1 MEVFA
6 SDDYLS
12 WINEL
17 KDRAGRSRVLIRV
30 DRLIHG
36 NPGLHRNLTEGVSEL
51 KIDVGPGYR
60 IYYSFRGG
68 KLLLLLGGGA
78 KSTQN
83 KDIEKALELNRL
95 FKDFSKLHKH
105 GHLRILN
112 PESWL
117 LMTLQT
123 ISARLKRWRH
133 ILTYG
138 LMNSRMT
145 CLG

>member
-12 WINEL
+12 WINDL

-60 IYYSFRGG
+60 VYYSFRGG

-95 FKDFSKLHKH
+95 FKDFS
-105 GHLRILN
+105 
-112 PESWL
+112 
-117 LMTLQT
+117 Q
-123 ISARLKRWRH
+123 
-133 ILTYG
+133 
-138 LMNSRMT
+138 
-145 CLG
+145 

>member
-6 SDDYLS
+6 SNDYLS
-12 WINEL
+12 WINDL
-17 KDRAGRSRVLIRV
+17 KDRAGRSRVLMRV

-60 IYYSFRGG
+60 VYYSFRGD

-95 FKDFSKLHKH
+95 FKDFS
-105 GHLRILN
+105 
-112 PESWL
+112 
-117 LMTLQT
+117 Q
-123 ISARLKRWRH
+123 
-133 ILTYG
+133 
-138 LMNSRMT
+138 
-145 CLG
+145 